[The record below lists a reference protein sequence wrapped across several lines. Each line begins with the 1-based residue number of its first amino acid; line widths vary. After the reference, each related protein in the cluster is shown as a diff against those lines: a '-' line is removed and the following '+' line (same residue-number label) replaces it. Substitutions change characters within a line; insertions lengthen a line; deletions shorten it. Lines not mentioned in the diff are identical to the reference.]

1 MTNINGEVTDIKSKF
16 SSMKNSKV
24 SKKSKRDL
32 MSNYKDQSS
41 SNQLINIEKQPN
53 ISNGGKVKTSFS
65 KVRGKLIEA
74 IQKLDK
80 DKLIEV

>member
-41 SNQLINIEKQPN
+41 SN
-53 ISNGGKVKTSFS
+53 
-65 KVRGKLIEA
+65 
-74 IQKLDK
+74 
-80 DKLIEV
+80 